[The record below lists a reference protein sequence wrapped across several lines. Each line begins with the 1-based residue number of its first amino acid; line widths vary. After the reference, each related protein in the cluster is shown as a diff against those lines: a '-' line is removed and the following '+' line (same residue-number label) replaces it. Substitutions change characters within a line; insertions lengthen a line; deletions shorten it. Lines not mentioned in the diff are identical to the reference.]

1 MLNLDIQKADLWK
14 RVAAWILDG
23 ILLCVL
29 AVGCIWGLSVLMD
42 YDSYVQTV
50 EDSYTKYETQFG
62 VDFDITM
69 EQFEALT
76 QADKDRYQA
85 ANDALQKDE
94 QALYAYQMAVSLS
107 LVVVTFGILI
117 AVMLLEF
124 VLPLLLGSGAT
135 VGKKVFGLGLVRPD
149 CIKINRMQLFVRVL
163 IGKYTIETM
172 IPVFLVLMM
181 MWNMM
186 DITGTFVICAL
197 GIAQV
202 VIFFVTRNRYQ
213 IHDLLAGTVV
223 VDIQSQKV
231 FADMDERIEYQK
243 KIAAEKAANQIY

>member
-1 MLNLDIQKADLWK
+1 MLDLDIQKADLWK

-29 AVGCIWGLSVLMD
+29 AVGGVWALSALVD

-50 EDSYTKYETQFG
+50 EDSYVKYENQFG
-62 VDFDITM
+62 VNFDITL
-69 EQFEALT
+69 EQFEALPQT
-76 QADKDRYQA
+76 EKDRYQA
-85 ANDALQKDE
+85 ANDALQNDE
-94 QALYAYQMAVSLS
+94 QALHAYQMAVSLC

-117 AVMLLEF
+117 AVMILEF
-124 VLPLLLGSGAT
+124 GLPLLLGNGAT
-135 VGKKVFGLGLVRPD
+135 VGKKAFGLGLVRPD
-149 CIKINRMQLFVRVL
+149 CIKINRMQLFTRAL

-181 MWNMM
+181 MWGMM
-186 DITGTFVICAL
+186 DMTGTVIICAL

-231 FADMDERIEYQK
+231 FADMDEQIEYQK
-243 KIAAEKAANQIY
+243 KIAAEKAANQTY